1 MAASPH
7 PQPLSHRE
15 RGVFRLFFTTGFT
28 LLEML
33 VTLVIVSLLMAV
45 LMQTLLYALQLR
57 TRILEQQ
64 WQQQAVV
71 LQEYWFRSSSAALAP
86 GKKDQPEGV
95 FSGDRVGFRGLS
107 LAPLLGDLGIPIR
120 IEWRLETEAKD
131 ITLRYR
137 QSEDAQGW
145 IIAHWVGIQA
155 GFRYRDEAGQW
166 SERWPPAGLAVS
178 ATEPGLPQLPTA
190 IRLDITRTEAPVL
203 WLSAIT
209 GRRDPK
215 MDIQEWL
222 RSANPL

>member
-1 MAASPH
+1 MTGRW
-7 PQPLSHRE
+7 QR
-15 RGVFRLFFTTGFT
+15 GFT

-33 VTLVIVSLLMAV
+33 VTLVIVSLLMAL

-64 WQQQAVV
+64 WRQQAVV

-86 GKKDQPEGV
+86 GKKDQPERV
-95 FSGDRVGFRGLS
+95 FAGDRSGFRGLS

-120 IEWRLETEAKD
+120 IEWRLETDAAGV
-131 ITLRYR
+131 TLRYR
-137 QSEDAQGW
+137 QGEDEQGW
-145 IIAHWVGIQA
+145 VIAQWEGTEA
-155 GFRYRDEAGQW
+155 GFRYRDDTGQW

-178 ATEPGLPQLPTA
+178 TTEPTVPQLPTA
-190 IRLDITRTEAPVL
+190 IRLDLTKTEAPLL
-203 WLSAIT
+203 WLSAIA

>member
-1 MAASPH
+1 MGIRQLLTA
-7 PQPLSHRE
+7 
-15 RGVFRLFFTTGFT
+15 GFT

-33 VTLVIVSLLMAV
+33 VTLVIVSLLMAL

-86 GKKDQPEGV
+86 GKKDRPEVV
-95 FSGDRVGFRGLS
+95 FAGDRTGFQGLS
-107 LAPLLGDLGIPIR
+107 LAPLLGDLGVPIR
-120 IEWRLETEAKD
+120 IEWRLETDAKGV
-131 ITLRYR
+131 TLRYR
-137 QSEDAQGW
+137 QGEDSPGW
-145 IIAHWVGIQA
+145 IIAQWEGAQA
-155 GFRYRDEAGQW
+155 GFGYRDEAGQW
-166 SERWPPAGLAVS
+166 GERWPPSALAVS

-215 MDIQEWL
+215 VDVQEWL
-222 RSANPL
+222 LTPNLPSEL